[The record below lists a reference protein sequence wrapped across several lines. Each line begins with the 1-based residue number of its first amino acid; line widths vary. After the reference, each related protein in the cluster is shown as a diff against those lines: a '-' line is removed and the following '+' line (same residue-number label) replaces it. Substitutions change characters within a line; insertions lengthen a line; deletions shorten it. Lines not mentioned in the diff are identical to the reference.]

1 MIHTKSSNVCLK
13 RLGIQ
18 GRLSTGKKY
27 VNRIYYII
35 KLKEINY
42 DTFTQI
48 FIERQ
53 Q

>member
-1 MIHTKSSNVCLK
+1 MF
-13 RLGIQ
+13 
-18 GRLSTGKKY
+18 KKTRNTRTFEHWKKVS